1 MPALQVFDPAMC
13 CSTGVCGEDIDPAL
27 TRFAADVKFLQAQDV
42 TVRRF
47 NLSQEPQM
55 FVDTP
60 AVYQLINQE
69 GADVLPAFV
78 VEGEVIHA
86 GSYPSREQLMAWVG
100 LSGDGAHQAAAPA
113 DPAQF
118 TSQTAMLVGIGA
130 ALAAGNSAAYT
141 RFREKAEALGISKEM
156 LLQAANTG
164 LGVRQQTTQDIAGHV
179 QQDLLPER
187 ASCAP
192 GSGCC

>member
-27 TRFAADVKFLQAQDV
+27 TRLATDLKFLKSQGVA
-42 TVRRF
+42 VRRF

-60 AVYQLINQE
+60 AVYKLINEE
-69 GADVLPAFV
+69 GADILPAFV
-78 VEGEVIHA
+78 VEGEVVHA

-100 LSGDGAHQAAAPA
+100 LSGDGGNQAATPA
-113 DPAQF
+113 DPAQL
-118 TSQTAMLVGIGA
+118 TDQTAVLVGIGA
-130 ALAAGNSAAYT
+130 ALAAGNAAAYT
-141 RFREKAEALGISKEM
+141 RFREKAEALGIPKEM
-156 LLQAANTG
+156 LLQAASTG
-164 LGVRQQTTQDIAGHV
+164 LGVRQQTTQAIAGHV
-179 QQDLLPER
+179 QQDLLPEQ
-187 ASCAP
+187 ANCAP